1 MGTYLGLDSS
11 TQSLSALVIDTDQ
24 NKIVYEKGVNF
35 GTDLP
40 GYNSPNGFIENDNDL
55 IRHADPMMWIAAMDL
70 LFTQMKADGFDFSK
84 IDCVSGSG
92 QQHGSVYLNEKFL
105 DSANWNN
112 GDKLVDSLSPMLS
125 RKSSPIWMDSS
136 TSAECAEIAEAVGGN
151 AVVCKKSGSI
161 AIERFTGPQI
171 RKFYKD
177 SPEEYKNTAVI
188 HLVSSFMASVLA
200 GKSVQI
206 DLGDGAGMNLLDLAT
221 AAWDEDLANATA
233 PELLS
238 KLPDPVL
245 SNTVAGT
252 ISKYFVKKYG
262 FKSDCK
268 VNVWSGDNPNSL
280 VGLGGSEPGT
290 VVISLGT
297 SDTFMAA
304 FDKTV
309 TDPNGFGHVF
319 CNPAGGYM
327 CLICFKNGSLAREKV
342 KEEFNLSWKEFDL
355 DSFTS
360 TVPGNNGNM
369 MVPFYFPETTPLVLE
384 PRVEFKGENDF
395 TNRQSSA
402 KAVRAIV
409 EAQISNM
416 KIHSDWTKVDLKKI
430 KVTGGASRCNEICQI
445 IANIFQAPVERFS
458 VANSAG
464 LGSAMRAANADT
476 ATSLYKLADNLTAS
490 SENTVFKPD
499 SALKQ
504 IYDKF
509 VENLKKLIG
518 GRYPKSSAPI

>member
-24 NKIVYEKGVNF
+24 NKIIYEKGVNF

-40 GYNSPNGFIENDNDL
+40 EYNSPNGFIENDNDL
-55 IRHADPMMWIAAMDL
+55 IRHADPMMWVAAIDL
-70 LFTQMKADGFDFSK
+70 LFSQMKSDGFDFSK

-92 QQHGSVYLNEKFL
+92 QQHGSVYLNKKFL
-105 DSANWNN
+105 DESNWNN
-112 GDKLVDSLSPMLS
+112 GDNLVDSLSPMLS
-125 RKSSPIWMDSS
+125 RKCSPIWMDSS

-177 SPEEYKNTAVI
+177 SPEEYENTAII
-188 HLVSSFMASVLA
+188 HLVSSFLASVMA

-206 DLGDGAGMNLLDLAT
+206 DLGDGAGMNLLNLET
-221 AAWDEDLANATA
+221 AAWDEGLAKATA
-233 PELLS
+233 PGLIS
-238 KLPDPVL
+238 KLPAPVP
-245 SNTVAGT
+245 SNTVVGT
-252 ISKYFVKKYG
+252 ISEYFVNKYD
-262 FKSDCK
+262 FNASCK
-268 VNVWSGDNPNSL
+268 INVWSGDNPNSL

-290 VVISLGT
+290 VIISLGT

-304 FDKTV
+304 FDKPV
-309 TDPNGFGHVF
+309 SDPNGFGHVF
-319 CNPAGGYM
+319 CNPAGGFM
-327 CLICFKNGSLAREKV
+327 CLICFKNGSLARENV
-342 KEEFNLSWKEFDL
+342 KEEFNLSWKEFDV
-355 DSFTS
+355 DSFSATP
-360 TVPGNNGNM
+360 PGNDGNM

-384 PRVEFKGENDF
+384 PRVEFKGDDDF
-395 TNRQSSA
+395 VKRESSS

-409 EAQISNM
+409 ESQISNM
-416 KIHSDWTKVDLKKI
+416 KINSAWTNINLKKI
-430 KVTGGASRCNEICQI
+430 KVTGGGSKGDEICQI

-464 LGSAMRAANADT
+464 LGSAMRAVNADT
-476 ATSLYKLADNLTAS
+476 GTSLFKLADDMTAS
-490 SENTVFKPD
+490 SENTVFTPD

-504 IYDKF
+504 VYDDF
-509 VENLKKLIG
+509 VENMKEFIG
-518 GRYPKSSAPI
+518 I